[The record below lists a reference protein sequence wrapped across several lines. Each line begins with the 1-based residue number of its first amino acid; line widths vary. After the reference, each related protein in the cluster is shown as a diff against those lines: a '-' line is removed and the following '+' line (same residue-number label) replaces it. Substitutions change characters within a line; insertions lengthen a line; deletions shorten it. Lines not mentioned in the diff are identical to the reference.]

1 MYADSFLLACIVIS
15 LESNM
20 RNIFAYHHTKS
31 IYLGSHFRWKLPLEP
46 VRINVCYYKAN
57 QHHFPH
63 NFIFASDDESQDIW
77 GLSEYEYPGMV
88 KVAFK

>member
-1 MYADSFLLACIVIS
+1 
-15 LESNM
+15 M

-31 IYLGSHFRWKLPLEP
+31 NYLGSHFRWKLPLEP

-88 KVAFK
+88 KVVLNQILYYILK